1 MNERSGFFF
10 VFGKKA
16 KRVPP
21 PHFLQGGRMVGRLL
35 VISLGVLSVLP
46 CTQGFMRTPGSL
58 FLGSAQP
65 SLLQL
70 RKAGATP
77 WHRPVMAAGVQVGL
91 DQRDRREA
99 SKGIVHA
106 GVSQIS
112 SCIPPLVISG
122 PSGVGKVT
130 SVLIAPKKCCTKAR
144 STC

>member
-1 MNERSGFFF
+1 M
-10 VFGKKA
+10 
-16 KRVPP
+16 
-21 PHFLQGGRMVGRLL
+21 GRLL
-35 VISLGVLSVLP
+35 VLSLGILSVLQ
-46 CTQGFMRTPGSL
+46 CAQGFLRAPGSL

-65 SLLQL
+65 SSLQL

-77 WHRPVMAAGVQVGL
+77 WHRPVMAAGVQVGQ
-91 DQRDRREA
+91 DQRGRREA
-99 SKGIVHA
+99 SKGMAHA

-130 SVLIAPKKCCTKAR
+130 SLLIASKKRCPEAK